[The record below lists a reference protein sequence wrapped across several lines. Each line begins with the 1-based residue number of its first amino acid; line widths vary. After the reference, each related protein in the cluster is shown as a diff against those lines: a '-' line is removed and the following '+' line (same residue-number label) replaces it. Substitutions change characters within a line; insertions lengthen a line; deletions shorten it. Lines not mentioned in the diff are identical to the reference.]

1 MDAAIEILKNAEKNK
16 IIYPQTRAEAVYFS
30 DGITI
35 ADKITDSISPENEG
49 LPTSDAVYKALQNIE
64 VVTEDTKNTTSSTA
78 KENTK
83 LYVVGAP
90 TQENFVE
97 TFTNSNIYISNTN
110 VLMGA
115 AWNDFAEFRISREH
129 EPGRVICENGDGT
142 LSLSKNRL
150 QPGAE
155 VISDTYGFA
164 IGETEQCKTPV
175 AIVGRVLAYP
185 SDTLRIGDAVCAG
198 PCGTV
203 SAMTREEIKEYPDR
217 IIGIVSEIPTY
228 EYWNDKVK
236 VNGRVWIRIK

>member
-1 MDAAIEILKNAEKNK
+1 MAQPKIISQIKLKANLDSPNFSGTPTVPTAVAGTNNTQAASTAFVKNALNS
-16 IIYPQTRAEAVYFS
+16 YS
-30 DGITI
+30 
-35 ADKITDSISPENEG
+35 SLS
-49 LPTSDAVYKALQNIE
+49 
-64 VVTEDTKNTTSSTA
+64 DTKNTAGSTNLA
-78 KENTK
+78 GTK
-83 LYVVGAP
+83 LFVIGAT
-90 TQENFVE
+90 TQAENPQ
-97 TFTNSNIYISNTN
+97 TYSNEAIYISDTN

-115 AWNDFAEFRISREH
+115 AWNDFAEFRSSEVC

-142 LSLSKNRL
+142 LSLAQERL

-164 IGETEQCKTPV
+164 IGETEQCQTPV
-175 AIVGRVLAYP
+175 AIVGRVLACP
-185 SDTLRIGDAVCAG
+185 SGTLRIGDAVCAG
-198 PCGTV
+198 PRGTV

>member
-1 MDAAIEILKNAEKNK
+1 
-16 IIYPQTRAEAVYFS
+16 
-30 DGITI
+30 
-35 ADKITDSISPENEG
+35 
-49 LPTSDAVYKALQNIE
+49 
-64 VVTEDTKNTTSSTA
+64 
-78 KENTK
+78 
-83 LYVVGAP
+83 
-90 TQENFVE
+90 
-97 TFTNSNIYISNTN
+97 
-110 VLMGA
+110 MGA
-115 AWNDFAEFRISREH
+115 AWNDFAEFRCSEVH

-142 LSLSKNRL
+142 LSLAQDRL
-150 QPGAE
+150 QSGAE

-175 AIVGRVLAYP
+175 AIVGRVLACP
-185 SDTLRIGDAVCAG
+185 SGTLRVGDAVCAG

>member
-1 MDAAIEILKNAEKNK
+1 MAEPKIINQIKTKANLVSPNFSGTPTVPTASSGTNNTQAASTAFVKNALNN
-16 IIYPQTRAEAVYFS
+16 YSST
-30 DGITI
+30 
-35 ADKITDSISPENEG
+35 
-49 LPTSDAVYKALQNIE
+49 
-64 VVTEDTKNTTSSTA
+64 DTKNTAGST
-78 KENTK
+78 NLTGTK
-83 LYVVGAP
+83 LYVIGAASQATNP
-90 TQENFVE
+90 QTYS
-97 TFTNSNIYISNTN
+97 NSNIYISNTN

-115 AWNDFAEFRISREH
+115 AWNDFAEFRCSEVH

-142 LSLSKNRL
+142 LSLAQERL
-150 QPGAE
+150 QSGAE

-175 AIVGRVLAYP
+175 AIVGRVLACP
-185 SDTLRIGDAVCAG
+185 SGTLRVGDAVCAG